1 MKKEELISLCLQL
14 GGCYIDYP
22 FDDVWAAI
30 RHRESRKTFAFIY
43 EHKGNLCANL
53 KCEPMEGEFLRSV
66 YSGVIPAYHMNKTHW
81 NTVLLDSDVPLQE
94 LKEMVNKSYKLTKP
108 TRKRKKSGES
118 AAMSQQ
124 TSNGTV
130 WELETNR
137 LSFRRMQENDLAALR
152 PILGDAQTMYAW
164 EYGFKDEQIA
174 EWIERAKER
183 YQSGGC
189 SYFAAI
195 EKESG
200 ALIGLMGILP
210 QEINGERFWGLGYI
224 IARKYWGMGYATEG
238 ASAWMQYAFEKLG
251 TEQVIAE
258 IRPENTASRKVA
270 EGLGMKIVGE
280 FTKHHH
286 GKEMPHLIYSKQ
298 NKIERN

>member
-14 GGCYIDYP
+14 GGCYVDYP
-22 FDDVWAAI
+22 FDNVWAAI

-43 EHKGNLCANL
+43 EHKGNLCVNL

-94 LKEMVNKSYKLTKP
+94 LNEMVNKSYKLTKP
-108 TRKRKKSGES
+108 IRKRKKSGGC
-118 AAMSQQ
+118 AAKDQQ
-124 TSNGTV
+124 ISNGTV
-130 WELETNR
+130 WALETDR
-137 LSFRRMQENDLAALR
+137 LAFRYMQEDDLAALR
-152 PILGDAQTMYAW
+152 PILGDVQTMYAW
-164 EYGFKDEQIA
+164 EYGFTDSQIS
-174 EWIERAKER
+174 EWIERAQKR
-183 YQSGGC
+183 YQSCGY

-200 ALIGLMGILP
+200 ELIGLMGILP
-210 QEINGERFWGLGYI
+210 EEINGECFCGLGYI
-224 IARKYWGMGYATEG
+224 VARAYWGMGYAVEG
-238 ASAWMQYAFEKLG
+238 ATAWMQYAFEKIG

-270 EGLGMKIVGE
+270 ERLGMKIIGE

-286 GKEMPHLIYSKQ
+286 GKEMPHLIYAKQ
-298 NKIERN
+298 NKIEPN

>member
-1 MKKEELISLCLQL
+1 MKKEEFISLCLQL
-14 GGCYIDYP
+14 GGCYVDYP

-30 RHRESRKTFAFIY
+30 RHRENRKTFAFIY

-66 YSGVIPAYHMNKTHW
+66 YTGVIPAYHMNKTHW
-81 NTVLLDSDVPLQE
+81 NTVLLNSDVPLPE
-94 LKEMVNKSYKLTKP
+94 LKEMVDRSYERTKP
-108 TRKRKKSGES
+108 KRKRKKSGEGGS
-118 AAMSQQ
+118 PQ
-124 TSNGTV
+124 TSNGAV
-130 WELETNR
+130 WELETAR
-137 LSFRRMQENDLAALR
+137 MHFRRLQENDLAALR

-164 EYGFKDEQIA
+164 EYGFTDEQIA
-174 EWIERAKER
+174 EWIERAQKR
-183 YQSGGC
+183 YQSCGC

-210 QEINGERFWGLGYI
+210 EEIDGEQFWGLGYI
-224 IARKYWGMGYATEG
+224 LAREYWGMGYATEG
-238 ASAWMQYAFEKLG
+238 VSAWMQYAFEKLG

-298 NKIERN
+298 NKIEPN